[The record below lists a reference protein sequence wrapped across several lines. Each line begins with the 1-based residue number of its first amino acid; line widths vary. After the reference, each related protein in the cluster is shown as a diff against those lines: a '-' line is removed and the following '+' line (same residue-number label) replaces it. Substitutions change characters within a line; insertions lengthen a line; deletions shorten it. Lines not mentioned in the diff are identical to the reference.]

1 MLLSKES
8 LAIILGALPTFRLQ
22 ITNLRIADNHKSKLV
37 YCLEDVQQNAIY
49 AWHNDADEADT
60 VQAWDRLKETLQ
72 DALPDEDTLE
82 ISNLFYTLE
91 SIEAGFDRSNHDAEC

>member
-22 ITNLRIADNHKSKLV
+22 ITNLKIADNHMSKLV
-37 YCLEDVQQNAIY
+37 YCLEEVQQKAIY
-49 AWHNDADEADT
+49 AWYAEIDEKDI
-60 VQAWDRLKETLQ
+60 VQAWDRLKETLH
-72 DALPDEDTLE
+72 DALPDEDTPE

-91 SIEAGFDRSNHDAEC
+91 SLETGFDRSHHDAEC